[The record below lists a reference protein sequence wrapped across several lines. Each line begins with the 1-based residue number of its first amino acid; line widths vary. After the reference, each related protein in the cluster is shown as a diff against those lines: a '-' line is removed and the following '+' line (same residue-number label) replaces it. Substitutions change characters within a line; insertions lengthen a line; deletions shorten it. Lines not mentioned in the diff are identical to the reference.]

1 MLSPD
6 HIIHIKDVQINKKIK
21 KIYIKCKI
29 GVDKNTLNVYNDS
42 VKREEIKIWISLI
55 NLDSRVWIVVIILMH
70 IIRWTEFQKTKKI
83 VVKVADNH
91 LIPTKYGYA
100 LVLDRSHVVFL
111 KDWQVDVNWFGNEVL
126 INRDFWNV
134 KEWGTHDAFV
144 ENEEALTFEHWLR
157 AAKEQDDFI
166 NEDGFRS
173 NYVKWHK

>member
-1 MLSPD
+1 M
-6 HIIHIKDVQINKKIK
+6 NKF
-21 KIYIKCKI
+21 
-29 GVDKNTLNVYNDS
+29 DKFRFEGLNCRDYSNAYYTM
-42 VKREEIKIWISLI
+42 
-55 NLDSRVWIVVIILMH
+55 NRVS
-70 IIRWTEFQKTKKI
+70 EDEKKI

-100 LVLDRSHVVFL
+100 LVLDHLHVVFL

-144 ENEEALTFEHWLR
+144 ENEEALTFEHWLL

-166 NEDGFRS
+166 NEDGLRS

>member
-1 MLSPD
+1 M
-6 HIIHIKDVQINKKIK
+6 NKF
-21 KIYIKCKI
+21 
-29 GVDKNTLNVYNDS
+29 DKFRFEGLNCRDYSNAYYTM
-42 VKREEIKIWISLI
+42 
-55 NLDSRVWIVVIILMH
+55 NRVS
-70 IIRWTEFQKTKKI
+70 EDEKKI

-111 KDWQVDVNWFGNEVL
+111 RDWQVDVNWFGNEVL

-144 ENEEALTFEHWLR
+144 ENEEALTFEHWLL

-166 NEDGFRS
+166 NEDGLRS